1 MIYSVLVNQYIDNRL
16 KSVYYTQYKPLNT
29 FKGNNMKDFLL
40 DLVQYATVTSTF
52 DSVRIDSTDE
62 GVEVTAHETTQEPRF
77 ILEGRY
83 DANFFGENATFG
95 MPNLSKLKIILGFD
109 EYDEHAKIG
118 LSHQKSDGGND
129 VVSGIEFNTGNDDFN
144 NRYRFMAKAL
154 IEEKYRK
161 VLMKIKPTFTVEFE
175 PSVNGIVRMKKQFQV
190 LSDQEHFMI
199 KLENGNLNVY
209 IGDPSTQ
216 NANFTFQ
223 TNVSGTL
230 SKNWLYPSKL
240 FLPILDLPGDKKI
253 RLSAEGLAEIHID
266 SGLSKWVYK
275 IPALSK

>member
-1 MIYSVLVNQYIDNRL
+1 
-16 KSVYYTQYKPLNT
+16 
-29 FKGNNMKDFLL
+29 MKDFLL

-77 ILEGRY
+77 ILEGHY
-83 DANFFGENATFG
+83 TENFFGENATFG
-95 MPNLSKLKIILGFD
+95 MPNLSKLKIILGFE
-109 EYDEHAKIG
+109 EYGDTAKIG
-118 LSHQKSDGGND
+118 LSHQKVDDGSE
-129 VVSGIEFNTGNDDFN
+129 VVSGIEFNTGNDDFS

-161 VLMKIKPTFTVEFE
+161 VMMKIKPNFTVEFE
-175 PSVNGIVRMKKQFQV
+175 PSVNGIIRMKKQFQV

-223 TNVSGTL
+223 TDVSGSL

-266 SGLSKWVYK
+266 SGVSKWVYK